1 MNMQPGDLVK
11 PRIDPH
17 LNQSW
22 WLFETI
28 PEAGGRGSMGPSPKF
43 GPLWGGSMAGIVLEV
58 QAQRNYVMILTPEG
72 PGWAYLGW
80 VERA

>member
-1 MNMQPGDLVK
+1 MQPGDLVK

-22 WLFETI
+22 WLFETT
-28 PEAGGRGSMGPSPKF
+28 PEAGGWPSPKF

-58 QAQRNYVMILTPEG
+58 RAQRNYVKILTPEG

>member
-22 WLFETI
+22 WLYESI
-28 PEAGGRGSMGPSPKF
+28 PEAGGLARWGSPPKF
-43 GPLWGGSMAGIVLEV
+43 GPLWGGSMVGIVLEV
-58 QAQRNYVMILTPEG
+58 PVQMNYVKILTPEG

-80 VERA
+80 LERA

>member
-1 MNMQPGDLVK
+1 MQPGDLVK
-11 PRIDPH
+11 PWIDPRRE
-17 LNQSW
+17 QSW

-28 PEAGGRGSMGPSPKF
+28 PEAGGRGSREPSPKL
-43 GPLWGGSMAGIVLEV
+43 GPLWGGAMAGIVLEV
-58 QAQRNYVMILTPEG
+58 RAQRKYVKILTPTG